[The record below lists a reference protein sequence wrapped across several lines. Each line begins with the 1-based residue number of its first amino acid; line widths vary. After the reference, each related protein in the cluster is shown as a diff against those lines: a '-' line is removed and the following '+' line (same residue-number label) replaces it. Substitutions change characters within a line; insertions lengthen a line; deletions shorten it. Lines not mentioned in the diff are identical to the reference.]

1 MPDIKDK
8 QGDAEQTINDPVL
21 YDRLTK
27 QYQNAKSYR
36 EKYIERRW
44 MEAVGLVLPVYGEY
58 GGETPWPD
66 VRYDSIGTECVELLG
81 DGMFGNLTPSAQM
94 WFRYLFTDED
104 TNKSSAG
111 AEFLEELTQYM
122 VQVFNRSTYYDVGP
136 EYLQVGIGVGTAS
149 MDIHEEKGE
158 GRIICAV
165 EHPRSVYV
173 INDARG
179 QVGQVFVR
187 RYYTADQAIA
197 EFGEEMLA
205 DDIKTADKDNS
216 NEEFPFIETVFSNV
230 NYKPESKF
238 AKDWKYQEYIFREG
252 DAKKRIIRSTG
263 AKTFSKPTW
272 RWKTR
277 GNNPYGW
284 APVTSAM
291 PDIRTCSQIVRTWL
305 MNLQKS
311 SDPASFD
318 PEEGRSWSR
327 DPGARN
333 YYRDP
338 NRRGYYD
345 QIPPMTPHL
354 EELLTMMQKRVRSA
368 LKVDAFLML
377 MQMEA
382 QMTAREVVERK
393 REGMTI
399 TSCTTG
405 KFETETLDNVH
416 QRFLSIEGQA
426 GRLPPVPKELA
437 GKQLKVEYLGPISQ
451 MQREI
456 YIEQG
461 IISALET
468 SSAIFQIWPET
479 TSKIKASLLV
489 ERIWKANGAPED
501 ALRSDDEYQKLL
513 DAKAKAAQQAQQ
525 NALLGEIGKNIDPNV
540 KAEEGSAAEKWQGGT
555 K

>member
-1 MPDIKDK
+1 
-8 QGDAEQTINDPVL
+8 
-21 YDRLTK
+21 
-27 QYQNAKSYR
+27 
-36 EKYIERRW
+36 
-44 MEAVGLVLPVYGEY
+44 
-58 GGETPWPD
+58 
-66 VRYDSIGTECVELLG
+66 
-81 DGMFGNLTPSAQM
+81 
-94 WFRYLFTDED
+94 
-104 TNKSSAG
+104 
-111 AEFLEELTQYM
+111 
-122 VQVFNRSTYYDVGP
+122 
-136 EYLQVGIGVGTAS
+136 
-149 MDIHEEKGE
+149 
-158 GRIICAV
+158 
-165 EHPRSVYV
+165 
-173 INDARG
+173 
-179 QVGQVFVR
+179 
-187 RYYTADQAIA
+187 
-197 EFGEEMLA
+197 
-205 DDIKTADKDNS
+205 
-216 NEEFPFIETVFSNV
+216 
-230 NYKPESKF
+230 
-238 AKDWKYQEYIFREG
+238 
-252 DAKKRIIRSTG
+252 
-263 AKTFSKPTW
+263 
-272 RWKTR
+272 
-277 GNNPYGW
+277 
-284 APVTSAM
+284 
-291 PDIRTCSQIVRTWL
+291 